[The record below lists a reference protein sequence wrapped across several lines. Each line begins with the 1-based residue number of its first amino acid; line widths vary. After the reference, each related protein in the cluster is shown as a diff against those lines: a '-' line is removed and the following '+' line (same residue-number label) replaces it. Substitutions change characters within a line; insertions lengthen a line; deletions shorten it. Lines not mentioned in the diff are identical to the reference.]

1 MPDPAALSPL
11 AALARRHDPDRFLC
25 ALFAP
30 PERRETLFLLIA
42 FNHELARAREAAS
55 NAMTALIRLQWW
67 RDAVTEAGTEAP
79 PRRHEVATPLAEALR
94 QGQLSAEDL
103 HAMID
108 AREAETEEEIPSD
121 SALLAYLRGTAGG
134 FAVAAGRALG
144 APSASLAGLQSL
156 GAAYGMA
163 GVLRSIPQ
171 QSLQGRSLLPAETL
185 ARHGLAPA
193 DMARDPRQQGA
204 AQAVAELARQGQVLL
219 AEGRSRLGR
228 LPRGAVAA
236 ALPAR
241 LAARDLKALAGGGY
255 DPTRPPA
262 PRGLGD
268 RLAVAWAGFAGRV

>member
-42 FNHELARAREAAS
+42 VNHELARARQAAS

-94 QGQLSAEDL
+94 QGHLSAEDL
-103 HAMID
+103 QAMID
-108 AREAETEEEIPSD
+108 AREAETEEDIPTE
-121 SALLAYLRGTAGG
+121 SAFLAYLRGTAGG

-144 APSASLAGLQSL
+144 APAGSLPGLQAL

-185 ARHGLAPA
+185 ARHGLTPA

-204 AQAVAELARQGQVLL
+204 AGAVAELARQGQALL
-219 AEGRSRLGR
+219 AEGRARLGR

-241 LAARDLKALAGGGY
+241 LAARDLKTLAGGGY

-268 RLAVAWAGFAGRV
+268 RLSVAWAGLAGRP